1 MNGMGEGALVVQN
14 LIAETGLQAQ
24 ENDGCLRLIK
34 PNFYCRSLSQR
45 EEREAKERRWRQGQ
59 AFLLIVEN
67 TLSILEGREEGQ
79 IESQRNTARDRDGE
93 RQRET
98 EAEAL

>member
-45 EEREAKERRWRQGQ
+45 EEREAKERR
-59 AFLLIVEN
+59 
-67 TLSILEGREEGQ
+67 
-79 IESQRNTARDRDGE
+79 
-93 RQRET
+93 
-98 EAEAL
+98 